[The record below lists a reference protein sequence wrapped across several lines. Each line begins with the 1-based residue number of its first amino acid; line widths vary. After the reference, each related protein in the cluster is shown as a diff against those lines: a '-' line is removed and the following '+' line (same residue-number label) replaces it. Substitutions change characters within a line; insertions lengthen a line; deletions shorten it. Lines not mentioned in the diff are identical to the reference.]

1 MGWKGICVEAHP
13 DYYTDLKKN
22 RDSSLTRSLH
32 CAVGDK
38 NGDVEFYANYR
49 GSLSTLNPDLNE
61 FYKKNYKGY
70 YLGSEIKAD
79 VNGYRNGKL
88 TIKGNTLDN
97 IIEENRD
104 ILGDSIDFMTIDVD
118 GSEELLLKEF
128 TILKS
133 NPRIIMLEYSV
144 VPQVVIEY
152 MKNTK
157 YELLFYNST
166 NLIYCR
172 DVEDKLK
179 FNSTL
184 RSYDFSKISEV
195 LEKVRL
201 KCGVDKSQ

>member
-1 MGWKGICVEAHP
+1 M
-13 DYYTDLKKN
+13 
-22 RDSSLTRSLH
+22 
-32 CAVGDK
+32 
-38 NGDVEFYANYR
+38 
-49 GSLSTLNPDLNE
+49 
-61 FYKKNYKGY
+61 
-70 YLGSEIKAD
+70 GSEIKAD

-157 YELLFYNST
+157 YELLLYNST